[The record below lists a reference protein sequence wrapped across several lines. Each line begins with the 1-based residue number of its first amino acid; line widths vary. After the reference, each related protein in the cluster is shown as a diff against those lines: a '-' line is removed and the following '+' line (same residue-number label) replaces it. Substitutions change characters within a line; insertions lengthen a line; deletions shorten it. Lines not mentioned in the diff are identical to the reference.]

1 MSRIGFGTL
10 LGAVDVIRRVGNH
23 SKAIIHRPDTIV
35 KTKKKKSS
43 IKIKNELYQK
53 FQAIIIAQK
62 IKKARKNSKKI
73 KKVSQESL
81 PRKLCYE

>member
-1 MSRIGFGTL
+1 VSGIGFGTL
-10 LGAVDVIRRVGNH
+10 LGAVDVIRRISYH

-53 FQAIIIAQK
+53 FQAIIITQK
-62 IKKARKNSKKI
+62 NKKARKKFKK
-73 KKVSQESL
+73 E
-81 PRKLCYE
+81 